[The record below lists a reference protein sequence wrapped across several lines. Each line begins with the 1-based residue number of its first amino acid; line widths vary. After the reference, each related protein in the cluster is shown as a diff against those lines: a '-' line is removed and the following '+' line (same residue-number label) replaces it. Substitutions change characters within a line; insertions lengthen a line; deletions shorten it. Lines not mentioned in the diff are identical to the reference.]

1 MCECPPANH
10 PTSVQHT
17 RSLSACHL
25 SEAAG
30 LAILG
35 HVSKQDQMLAWAMLL
50 YVAESGL

>member
-1 MCECPPANH
+1 MSECLPANH

-17 RSLSACHL
+17 RSMSARYL

-30 LAILG
+30 QEILG
-35 HVSKQDQMLAWAMLL
+35 HVSKQDQVLAWAMLL